1 MRAFLRHMRKR
12 LTAGGGQ
19 PTRPPEPPAPSG
31 AVDIVDQAEA
41 FQTLRVADVMTPRA
55 DIVAVELSSPF
66 DAVIAQFAEAE
77 HSRMPIYRETLDDP
91 VGVIHIKDIFRLLS
105 DDAKRPA
112 ADDLVLHK
120 LRRDAL
126 YVPASMKAADLL
138 LRMRTSRIHMALVI
152 DEFGGTD
159 GLVSMEDLIEAVV
172 GEIDDE
178 HDDAASASI
187 VARPGGIF
195 DADARAPLEE
205 LEAVLGRELAP
216 SDMEEDIDTV
226 AGLVVAL
233 AGRVPQ
239 RGELIAHPDGYEF
252 EVVEADPRRVRRVR
266 VRGGPSRPQTHQS
279 APEGVPEGID
289 AS

>member
-1 MRAFLRHMRKR
+1 M
-12 LTAGGGQ
+12 
-19 PTRPPEPPAPSG
+19 
-31 AVDIVDQAEA
+31 
-41 FQTLRVADVMTPRA
+41 
-55 DIVAVELSSPF
+55 
-66 DAVIAQFAEAE
+66 
-77 HSRMPIYRETLDDP
+77 
-91 VGVIHIKDIFRLLS
+91 
-105 DDAKRPA
+105 
-112 ADDLVLHK
+112 
-120 LRRDAL
+120 
-126 YVPASMKAADLL
+126 
-138 LRMRTSRIHMALVI
+138 
-152 DEFGGTD
+152 
-159 GLVSMEDLIEAVV
+159 
-172 GEIDDE
+172 
-178 HDDAASASI
+178 
-187 VARPGGIF
+187 F

-279 APEGVPEGID
+279 AAEGID